1 MRAKVLLVIFLTLAV
16 LLGLLWLHFTYL
28 NRTIEISLDDAV
40 GGQFLLTSNLGL
52 VSLSMVIGSIVL
64 LIAWKLFYLLAFLP
78 MHLRH
83 WNNRRKERKRLQ
95 NIGAGLQAMVVGD
108 PEEQRKNFN
117 AVADAGVAPAAFYYM
132 AASAATEEAKRRSLL
147 KKAAGAEG
155 DPMIQA
161 MATAQ
166 LRLNANM
173 PAEAA
178 EVLRVAGAATAKA
191 SRPLALLLEACEKSG
206 DIRSALDVAQTLLER
221 SPSPSPP
228 LQRRIGRLAGELLKN
243 EGNPEAIHGLIG
255 AERKSHPSSPV
266 SIALA
271 AAQRLAA
278 VNDEK
283 RASNVLSQAWSQSQ
297 DTEVLEAIAKYGSTE
312 LVNKILEQSDDLLR
326 TRGDDVALMCA
337 LADLAVREQI
347 WGQARKLLKDAL
359 RIKETRAV
367 YLRLAKLAESE
378 GKSNDES
385 NRLFRL
391 AAQASD

>member
-16 LLGLLWLHFTYL
+16 LLGLLWLHFAYL

-40 GGQFLLTSNLGL
+40 GGQLLMTSNLGL

-83 WNNRRKERKRLQ
+83 WNTRRKERKRLQ

-108 PEEQRKNFN
+108 AEEQRKNFN

-132 AASAATEEAKRRSLL
+132 AASAATEETKRRNLL

-155 DPMIQA
+155 EPMIQA

-191 SRPLALLLEACEKSG
+191 SRPLAMLLEACEQSG

-221 SPSPSPP
+221 NPSPP

-297 DTEVLEAIAKYGSTE
+297 DTEVLEAIAKYGSAE
-312 LVNKILEQSDDLLR
+312 LVSKILEQSDDLLR
-326 TRGDDVALMCA
+326 SRSDDIDLMCA
-337 LADLAVREQI
+337 LADLATREQI

-378 GKSNDES
+378 GKSSDES